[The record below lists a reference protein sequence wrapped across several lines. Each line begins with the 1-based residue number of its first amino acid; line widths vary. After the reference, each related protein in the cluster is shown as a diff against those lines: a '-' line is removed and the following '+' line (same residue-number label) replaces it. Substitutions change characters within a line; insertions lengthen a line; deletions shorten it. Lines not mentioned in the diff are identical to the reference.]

1 MEESV
6 IYEKALN
13 MKIMTLHEILLFIH
27 SVVLCFDGT
36 ICTAYIWNY
45 RASPCSHCCTLVK
58 GAHGSSYWPKQTWD
72 KSSTR
77 TVPSTSG

>member
-1 MEESV
+1 MGKGKTYFFHYTSNVISKFMEESV

-45 RASPCSHCCTLVK
+45 RASPCSHCRD
-58 GAHGSSYWPKQTWD
+58 AE
-72 KSSTR
+72 R
-77 TVPSTSG
+77 